1 MNTNN
6 TRYAMQDIQR
16 MIVLFCFLVLP
27 QTGSAAVKLGQSC
40 ALTGPTAFLGLQMR
54 QGCKAYFD
62 RHAAN
67 DIILISK
74 DDGYEPKRCI
84 VNTEAFLRDKVQALF
99 GYVGTPTAKKA
110 VPLAEAQKTVFFGA
124 FTGAGFL
131 SNAVENPYT
140 FAVRPSYD
148 AEVENM
154 MRRLH
159 EDLNIKKVSLF
170 VQKDAFGLAGV
181 TAALKAV
188 KKVKGI
194 KIVPEPLP
202 VPAEDE
208 DRSEFWKSV
217 PHYTRNTVSV
227 GGGVR
232 QVRGNGAEAVI
243 LVGTSRPCALAINQW
258 HKMKF
263 NVPMISLSFVG
274 STALAA
280 RLKDSSNVY
289 ISQVVPDPWNDELP
303 VVKEYQQ
310 DMGRDSSK
318 YDFVSLEGYIAAK
331 IMHKAV
337 SSVPG
342 EVNSESLKQALE
354 SMTEYNAGGL
364 AVSFSPDDH
373 QGLDAVYLTKIEKSE
388 QDIKFV
394 YIDKLSEVE

>member
-1 MNTNN
+1 MKQM
-6 TRYAMQDIQR
+6 RR
-16 MIVLFCFLVLP
+16 MIFLTCVLLLP
-27 QTGSAAVKLGQSC
+27 QTSSAAVKLGQSC
-40 ALTGPTAFLGLQMR
+40 ALTGPTAFLGTQMR

-62 RHAAN
+62 HHAA
-67 DIILISK
+67 DDVLLISK
-74 DDGYEPKRCI
+74 DDGYEPDRCRL
-84 VNTEAFLRDKVQALF
+84 NTEVFLRDNVQALF
-99 GYVGTPTAKKA
+99 GYVGTPTAA
-110 VPLAEAQKTVFFGA
+110 VAAPLANERQTVFFGA

-131 SNAVENPYT
+131 SNAAENPYS

-159 EDLNIKKVSLF
+159 EDLKITKVSLF

-181 TAALKAV
+181 AAALKAV
-188 KKVKGI
+188 ENVKGI
-194 KIVPEPLP
+194 KIVPELP
-202 VPAEDE
+202 PIPAEGE
-208 DRSEFWKSV
+208 DQSEFWQSV
-217 PHYTRNTVSV
+217 PHYKRNTVSV
-227 GGGVR
+227 GSGVR

-280 RLKDSSNVY
+280 RLKDASNVY

-303 VVKEYQQ
+303 IVKAYQK
-310 DMGRDSSK
+310 DISDGK
-318 YDFVSLEGYIAAK
+318 YDFVSLEGYIAAN

-337 SSVPG
+337 TSVQGEG
-342 EVNSESLKQALE
+342 EVNSESLKHALE
-354 SMTEYNAGGL
+354 SMTQYNAGGL
-364 AVSFSPDDH
+364 DVSFSPNDH

-388 QDIKFV
+388 QEIKFV
-394 YIDKLSEVE
+394 YIDKLSAAE